1 MLPPAWLEAL
11 GAGSLSQLL
20 PCLSLLPS
28 PGRGAA
34 QGPRCCHTCLFAEQ
48 FADIRTDCLHWGW
61 DSSSSA
67 CLWVGTGARPFRK
80 GLLVVGCFFSLF
92 FVILVKLSGR
102 CDIEGAVW

>member
-1 MLPPAWLEAL
+1 MLPPAWLQAL

-34 QGPRCCHTCLFAEQ
+34 QGPRCCHTSLFADQ

-67 CLWVGTGARPFRK
+67 RLCVGTGASFRK
-80 GLLVVGCFFSLF
+80 GLLVVGLFSLF
-92 FVILVKLSGR
+92 FVKLVKLSGR
-102 CDIEGAVW
+102 CDIEGVVW